1 MDGMC
6 CLVMSMRLA
15 RRLKRLP
22 MAVGRLPSCCRA
34 LAELLPGA
42 ASAVVVVAPDGE
54 VPGGELMTVLT
65 DTNGEFAAT
74 FRASGGTVW
83 IVRPDGHIG
92 WRSGSCSGE
101 AVKSWGRVLR
111 G

>member
-1 MDGMC
+1 LQEFVGHGRHVLLGYVDAAGAQVEAFADG
-6 CLVMSMRLA
+6 
-15 RRLKRLP
+15 
-22 MAVGRLPSCCRA
+22 CRA
-34 LAELLPGA
+34 FAELLPGA
-42 ASAVVVVAPDGE
+42 ASAVLVVAPDGE
-54 VPGGELMTVLT
+54 APGGELMTVLT

-92 WRSGSCSGE
+92 WRSDNCSGE